1 MSTDLKPANL
11 GRSETAGNG
20 RAVAVPGVPWKVWQ
34 GSGPVPNGGARPDAV
49 VAPGTN
55 NPDSPWARV
64 IHRRYHFSP
73 AGAAYV
79 VTTMVMILGAING
92 QNNLLFWLFGL
103 GVAGL
108 LVSGILSGSPLMGL
122 RLMREVP
129 DVAVVGQPLRV
140 RYTLKSRNWLIP
152 GFALVIEEVASA
164 KSWFGREA
172 VGTWVGRLPRL
183 VGSVAHLKAR
193 GTATADVVV
202 HPLRRGEVVL
212 SPVRVSSSFPFGITR
227 KSVTLAESH
236 RVLVRPQPAEVP
248 AELLRTRGGAG
259 VVVGALSPSRTGMEF
274 YSLRDYQPGD
284 AVRAVAWRASARL
297 DRPIVRT
304 FATPPGERLWV
315 VLDCAGAGD
324 EDVERVVS
332 IAAGIATRGVAM
344 GLEVGLVGCDLRV
357 LEPQRSGR
365 RQVDMVLDRLA
376 VFAADQPGGGDE
388 PVWQRSRVLVVH
400 AGAAPSVRVPG
411 AVVAIGAQ
419 DPRVRVPDAVLAG
432 LVTPEPAQQGWWGAF
447 MGLLGES
454 PEAPRADVGGGG
466 A

>member
-1 MSTDLKPANL
+1 M
-11 GRSETAGNG
+11 
-20 RAVAVPGVPWKVWQ
+20 AVPGVPWKVWR
-34 GSGPVPNGGARPDAV
+34 GSGQGPNARVNPEIV
-49 VAPGTN
+49 VAPGSN
-55 NPDSPWARV
+55 NPDSPWGRV

-79 VTTMVMILGAING
+79 VTTMVMILGAFNG

-152 GFALVIEEVASA
+152 GFGLVIEEIASA

-183 VGSVAHLKAR
+183 VGAVPYLKAR
-193 GTATADVVV
+193 GNATADVVV
-202 HPLRRGEVVL
+202 QPLRRGEVVL

-236 RVLVRPQPAEVP
+236 RVVVRPQPAEVP
-248 AELLRTRGGAG
+248 AELLRTRGGTG

-315 VLDCAGAGD
+315 VLDCAGAD
-324 EDVERVVS
+324 EQDVERVVS
-332 IAAGIATRGVAM
+332 IAAGVATRGVAL

-376 VFAADQPGGGDE
+376 VFAPDQPSGGEE
-388 PVWQRSRVLVVH
+388 PVWARSRVVVVH
-400 AGAAPSVRVPG
+400 AGGTPAVHAPG
-411 AVVAIGAQ
+411 AVLAIGAN
-419 DPRVRVPDAVLAG
+419 DPRVRVPDAMVDG
-432 LVTPEPAQQGWWGAF
+432 LVSSEPAEQGWWDAL

-454 PEAPRADVGGGG
+454 PESPRPKAGGGD

>member
-1 MSTDLKPANL
+1 M
-11 GRSETAGNG
+11 
-20 RAVAVPGVPWKVWQ
+20 
-34 GSGPVPNGGARPDAV
+34 
-49 VAPGTN
+49 
-55 NPDSPWARV
+55 
-64 IHRRYHFSP
+64 
-73 AGAAYV
+73 

-164 KSWFGREA
+164 RSWFGREA

-183 VGSVAHLKAR
+183 VGAVPYLKAR
-193 GTATADVVV
+193 GTAVADVVV
-202 HPLRRGEVVL
+202 QPIRRGEVVL

-284 AVRAVAWRASARL
+284 AVRSVAWRASARL

-315 VLDCAGAGD
+315 VLDCVGAD
-324 EDVERVVS
+324 DADVERVVS
-332 IAAGIATRGVAM
+332 IAAGVATRGVAI

-376 VFAADQPGGGDE
+376 VFAADQPSGGDE
-388 PVWQRSRVLVVH
+388 PVWLRSRVVVVH
-400 AGAAPSVRVPG
+400 AGAAPSVRVPSAFVAVG
-411 AVVAIGAQ
+411 AH

-432 LVTPEPAQQGWWGAF
+432 LAASVPVEQGWWQAL

-454 PEAPRADVGGGG
+454 PEEPRAGAGGGG